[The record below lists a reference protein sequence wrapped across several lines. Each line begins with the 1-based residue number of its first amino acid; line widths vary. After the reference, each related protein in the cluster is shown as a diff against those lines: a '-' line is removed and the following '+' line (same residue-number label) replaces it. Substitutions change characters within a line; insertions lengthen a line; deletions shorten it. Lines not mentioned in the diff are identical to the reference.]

1 MAFYTDISN
10 YYDKI
15 FPLSKATVDFLTDT
29 IGNPPKNILDVAC
42 GTGQY
47 ALELEKQG
55 YNLKAI
61 DLDSK
66 MIEKAKDKE
75 SNVEF
80 MQGNMLNL
88 SKKFD
93 EDKFDAIYCIG
104 NSLVHLDNYNEIE
117 SFFLALRKLLVDSGV
132 FVFQIINYDRILSK
146 KVTSLPTIEN
156 KEVLLK
162 FERLYNLDESSGK
175 VKFKTILHVE
185 NNEIINEVNLIPLLH
200 DDAVSMLKKSG
211 FNEIKTYGDFKR
223 SGFDKETSYSLI
235 VEAR

>member
-1 MAFYTDISN
+1 
-10 YYDKI
+10 
-15 FPLSKATVDFLTDT
+15 
-29 IGNPPKNILDVAC
+29 
-42 GTGQY
+42 
-47 ALELEKQG
+47 
-55 YNLKAI
+55 
-61 DLDSK
+61 
-66 MIEKAKDKE
+66 
-75 SNVEF
+75 
-80 MQGNMLNL
+80 MLNL

-93 EDKFDAIYCIG
+93 EDKFDAICIG

-117 SFFLALRKLLVDSGV
+117 SFSQLFENYWLIAG
-132 FVFQIINYDRILSK
+132 FVFQIISCRILSK

-156 KEVLLK
+156 KEVPLK